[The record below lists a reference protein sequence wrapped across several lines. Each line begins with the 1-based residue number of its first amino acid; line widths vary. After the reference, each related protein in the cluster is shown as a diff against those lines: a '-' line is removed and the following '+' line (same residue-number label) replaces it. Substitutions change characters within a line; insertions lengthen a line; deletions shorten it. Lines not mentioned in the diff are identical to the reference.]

1 MSGAGSFN
9 FRVVLQQR
17 PSGQDAFGQEI
28 AGDWIDVARIWADVR
43 HLNGLEAIKGGADIS
58 VVRASVRIRY
68 RAGINADMRL
78 LIDGRPYDIRAVMP
92 TSDRAFLDLACE
104 NTNLSS

>member
-1 MSGAGSFN
+1 MGAGAFN

-17 PSGQDAFGQEI
+17 PSGKDAFGQEVV
-28 AGDWIDVARIWADVR
+28 GEWTEVARVWADVR
-43 HLNGLEAIKGGADIS
+43 HASGVEAVKSGADLS
-58 VVRASVRIRY
+58 TVRASVRIRY
-68 RAGINADMRL
+68 RAGVDAGMRL

-104 NTNLSS
+104 NTNLKS